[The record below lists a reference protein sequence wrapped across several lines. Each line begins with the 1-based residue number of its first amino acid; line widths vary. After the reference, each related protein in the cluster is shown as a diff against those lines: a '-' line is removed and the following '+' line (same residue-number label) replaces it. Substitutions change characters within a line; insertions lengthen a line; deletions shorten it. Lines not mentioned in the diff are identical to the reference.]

1 MPANTSATADLA
13 DFRCRICDRTES
25 VWRGHR
31 DGYEFHQCLHCGTV
45 VIEPLPTP
53 ETLDEVYSRYRTT
66 DRYMSKR
73 DKKVRRSRRRIA
85 RLRKYAP
92 GNRFLD
98 VGCSLGYTVAAA
110 IEMGLDAH
118 GIDIDP
124 VTVKMAQ
131 DSFGSDRFS
140 AVTIDAFADA
150 GRTFDLLYTAE
161 TIEHTLDPHG
171 FMASASRLLNPG
183 GLLYLTT
190 PDAGHP
196 RVPKD
201 FMAWREVQPP
211 IHIFHLTKRALTLMV
226 ERHGM
231 SLIKFQLNLKPGI
244 RLLAAKN

>member
-1 MPANTSATADLA
+1 MPGLKPATAEA
-13 DFRCRICDRTES
+13 TAFRCRICDRTDS
-25 VWRGHR
+25 VHRGHR
-31 DGYEFHQCLHCGTV
+31 DGYDFLQCLHCGTV
-45 VIEPLPTP
+45 VIDPLPTP
-53 ETLDEVYSRYRTT
+53 EILDEVYSRYRTT

-73 DKKVRRSRRRIA
+73 EKKVKRSRRRIA
-85 RLRKYAP
+85 RLRKLAP

-98 VGCSLGYTVAAA
+98 VGCSLGYTVEAA
-110 IEMGLDAH
+110 IEMGLDAY

-131 DSFGSDRFS
+131 DSFGANRFA
-140 AVTIDAFADA
+140 AVTISDLAER
-150 GRTFDLLYTAE
+150 GETFDLLYTAE

-171 FMASASRLLNPG
+171 FMAAASRLLNPG

-201 FMAWREVQPP
+201 FMAWNEVQPP
-211 IHIFHLTKRALTLMV
+211 IHIFHLTKPALTMMLG
-226 ERHGM
+226 RHGM

-244 RLLAAKN
+244 RLLARKD

>member
-1 MPANTSATADLA
+1 MPGTSPATAELTR
-13 DFRCRICDRTES
+13 FRCQICDRTES
-25 VWRGHR
+25 VGRGHR
-31 DGYEFHQCLHCGTV
+31 DGYDFHQCLHCGTV
-45 VIEPLPTP
+45 VIDPLPTP
-53 ETLDEVYSRYRTT
+53 EVLDEVYSRYRTT

-73 DKKVRRSRRRIA
+73 EKKVKRSRRRIA
-85 RLRKYAP
+85 RLRKYMP

-124 VTVKMAQ
+124 VTVTMAQ
-131 DSFGSDRFS
+131 ESFGVDRFT
-140 AVTIDAFADA
+140 AITISEFAER
-150 GRTFDLLYTAE
+150 GETFDMLYTAE

-171 FMASASRLLNPG
+171 FMAASSKLLNPG

-196 RVPKD
+196 RVPRD
-201 FMAWREVQPP
+201 LMAWNEIQPP
-211 IHIFHLTKRALTLMV
+211 IHIFHLTKTALTLMV

-231 SLIKFQLNLKPGI
+231 SLIKFQINLKPGI
-244 RLLAAKN
+244 RLLARKD